1 VAEQRICS
9 PQFYLGAERL
19 AADLAI
25 VLVGWR
31 SIGTLS
37 QTRKTR
43 ASYHSLAGERSAR
56 LNGHRTMSGPEEL
69 EDAEDSDVVVAE
81 QAPISV
87 YTNEAGAV
95 VINQFQWRDGPVCV
109 FVLPHN
115 VEALCRAMIDAA
127 EVDLIISAEHEV
139 TTKDATA
146 NERQRRHREKLRD
159 RHGRQNVTV
168 TAKPTS
174 EVHGHRQESGSAT
187 TG

>member
-1 VAEQRICS
+1 
-9 PQFYLGAERL
+9 
-19 AADLAI
+19 
-25 VLVGWR
+25 
-31 SIGTLS
+31 
-37 QTRKTR
+37 
-43 ASYHSLAGERSAR
+43 
-56 LNGHRTMSGPEEL
+56 MSGPEEL

-109 FVLPHN
+109 FVMPHN